1 MTGTEH
7 PLVTDYLATIE
18 REASFLPAGRRE
30 ELLADLREHLAV
42 AIGDEPGPEA
52 VRAALERLGSPSTI
66 VAAARAEEPETPA
79 TPSATTIT
87 TATTATTATRL
98 EPQPRNVITAVL
110 IGATGLVG
118 LADPLPAVAVLIAGL
133 VLLWSSD
140 AWDRGTKTL
149 ATALTLAT
157 PLVIALGGLLLAY
170 RLDPTALFALVLTGI
185 ALPAVAAF
193 RLLRTQNRPL
203 VA

>member
-42 AIGDEPGPEA
+42 AVGEEQDPEA
-52 VRAALERLGSPSTI
+52 VRTALERLGSPSAI

-79 TPSATTIT
+79 AT
-87 TATTATTATRL
+87 AAASPKAQSRTR
-98 EPQPRNVITAVL
+98 NTVTAVL
-110 IGATGLVG
+110 LGTTGLAG
-118 LADPLPAVAVLIAGL
+118 LAGSLPVVAALIVGL
-133 VLLWSSD
+133 VLLWTSD
-140 AWDRGTKTL
+140 AWDRGTKVL

-157 PLVIALGGLLLAY
+157 PVVVALGAFLLAA
-170 RLDPTALFALVLTGI
+170 RFGPTELLAVLAVGI
-185 ALPAVAAF
+185 ALPATAAV
-193 RLLRTQNRPL
+193 RLLRTRPGA
-203 VA
+203 V